1 MRWLNYLRPGIKRGN
16 ISEDEEDLIIRLH
29 NLLGNRS
36 NRYIFYRVKVIVIDH
51 YQDCYNEFFLFIMC
65 RWSLIAGRLPGRT
78 DNEIK
83 NHWNTHLSKKL
94 LTISDLNTKF
104 CTDNNGNSISEF
116 SPSVEEEAP
125 LPLPLPLPTAHL
137 MSSNTGAT
145 DHEALIQQLQHED
158 QELEIGRLRVVG
170 MEDDDQ
176 YTNANT
182 TTDFETCH
190 SPLGTWF
197 QSFLGEFCSYNDLS
211 TLLDY
216 KDNCFLRF
224 P

>member
-1 MRWLNYLRPGIKRGN
+1 
-16 ISEDEEDLIIRLH
+16 
-29 NLLGNRS
+29 
-36 NRYIFYRVKVIVIDH
+36 
-51 YQDCYNEFFLFIMC
+51 
-65 RWSLIAGRLPGRT
+65 
-78 DNEIK
+78 
-83 NHWNTHLSKKL
+83 
-94 LTISDLNTKF
+94 
-104 CTDNNGNSISEF
+104 
-116 SPSVEEEAP
+116 
-125 LPLPLPLPTAHL
+125 